1 MTTTQSTIDNKIAL
15 LNTTTN
21 LSIKTYVKGSKNRIY
36 VTRNGNDNGYINM
49 IDSKSWESK
58 HKNHGYKAVCFEV
71 NSRLETIIDFLFYDG
86 KIEDVVGVE
95 MTKPIET
102 KTTPKITTPKNYKR
116 RAGIDYP
123 CPKCGGYC
131 FGDCTANNN

>member
-102 KTTPKITTPKNYKR
+102 KTTPKKTTDK
-116 RAGIDYP
+116 
-123 CPKCGGYC
+123 
-131 FGDCTANNN
+131 